1 MLENIHG
8 IIFDLDGTLIDSMGV
23 WTQIDKEYLAAKGFQ
38 VPDNLVDEISH
49 LGFDAVAL
57 YFKNTFGLSD
67 STDLIKATWHQMAIY
82 HYSNDIP
89 MKSGASEFLR
99 YLKRL
104 GLKIGLATS
113 NSRELLEAALRKHD
127 IYDYFDTISIT
138 SEVARG
144 KNFPDVYLLSA
155 ERLGV
160 APEQCLVF
168 EDLYAAVMGAKAAG
182 MKVAGVYDIHSEHQ
196 WKDIKRV
203 ADYYVTN
210 YVDLLEDLT
219 YGAEEDI

>member
-1 MLENIHG
+1 MLENIQG
-8 IIFDLDGTLIDSMGV
+8 IIFDLDGTLIDSMGI
-23 WTQIDKEYLAAKGFQ
+23 WTRIDREYLAAKGFQ
-38 VPDNLVDEISH
+38 VPEHLMDEISH

-67 STDLIKATWHQMAIY
+67 SIDIIKKTWHQMAFY
-82 HYSNDIP
+82 HYSRDIP
-89 MKSGASEFLR
+89 MKSGAVEFLG

-113 NSRELLEAALRKHD
+113 NSRELLEAVLRKHD
-127 IYDYFDTISIT
+127 IYDYFDAISIT
-138 SEVARG
+138 SEVERG

-160 APEQCLVF
+160 APEHCLVF
-168 EDLYAAVMGAKAAG
+168 EDIYAAVLGAKAAG

-196 WKDIKRV
+196 WKDIKSL

-210 YVDLLEDLT
+210 YVDLLEDLS
-219 YGAEEDI
+219 YGAEKDI